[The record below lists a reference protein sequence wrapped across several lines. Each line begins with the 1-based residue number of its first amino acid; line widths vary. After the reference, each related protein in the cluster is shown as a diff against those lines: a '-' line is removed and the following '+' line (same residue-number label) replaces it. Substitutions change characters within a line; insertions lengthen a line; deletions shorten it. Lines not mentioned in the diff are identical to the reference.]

1 MRGPDPLIGASSL
14 SDGPATAASVTVE
27 LVGAGL
33 DVVNITGGMR
43 A

>member
-1 MRGPDPLIGASSL
+1 MVRRPQRA
-14 SDGPATAASVTVE
+14 VTVE